1 MQDNGEAITMKL
13 GCIGLRRTVYWHEL
27 RDQIPIRASDVDP
40 QISWA
45 LRRDEKNGDLLVNW
59 VRKEVSLNGNYR
71 FELRLTRAD
80 ITQLLVAAY
89 SDATPDECI
98 EAVQA
103 AQKNNRRK

>member
-1 MQDNGEAITMKL
+1 MKL
-13 GCIGLRRTVYWHEL
+13 GCIGVRRTVYWHEL
-27 RDQIPIRASDVDP
+27 RDQMPIRASDLDP

-59 VRKEVSLNGNYR
+59 VKKEVSLSGNYR

-89 SDATPDECI
+89 WDATADECI
-98 EAVQA
+98 VAVHA
-103 AQKNNRRK
+103 ALKNNKRK